1 MAIFT
6 APRLFA
12 AFALVAIALPAA
24 AKAAE
29 PAPDQSIVTVS
40 TSGLDLANPAA
51 QAMLTHRIFLAARTV
66 CNLVTDGNAL
76 SSDAYDDCFRRATAD
91 AKSQM
96 QTRIAAASTRAMVA
110 SITTK

>member
-24 AKAAE
+24 AKAAGS
-29 PAPDQSIVTVS
+29 APDQSIVTIS
-40 TSGLDLANPAA
+40 TSGLNLANPAA
-51 QAMLTHRIFLAARTV
+51 QATLAHRIVLAAHKV
-66 CNLVTDGNAL
+66 CGQVTAGDAL
-76 SSDAYDDCFRRATAD
+76 SSDAFDDCVGRATAD

-96 QTRIAAASTRAMVA
+96 QSRIAAASTRAMVA
-110 SITTK
+110 SITAK